1 MRITVNGEERD
12 VAAATLEAALTEL
25 GYGSLRVATAVDG
38 DFVPAGRRGARAL
51 AEGSA
56 VEILAPMQGG

>member
-12 VAAATLEAALTEL
+12 VAAATLEAALAEL
-25 GYGSLRVATAVDG
+25 GYASLRVATAVDG
-38 DFVPAGRRGARAL
+38 DFVPAGRRDAQAL

>member
-1 MRITVNGEERD
+1 MRIRLNGEDRD
-12 VAAATLEAALTEL
+12 VAAATLEAALFEL

-38 DFVPAGRRGARAL
+38 DFVPATRRAALAL

-56 VEILAPMQGG
+56 VEVLAPMQGG

>member
-1 MRITVNGEERD
+1 MRIRVNGEDRD
-12 VAAATLEAALTEL
+12 VTAATLDAALREL

-38 DFVPAGRRGARAL
+38 DFVPAGERAALAL

>member
-1 MRITVNGEERD
+1 MRIRVNGEDRD

-25 GYGSLRVATAVDG
+25 GYASLRVATAIDG
-38 DFVPAGRRGARAL
+38 DFVPAARRAAQPL

>member
-1 MRITVNGEERD
+1 MRITVNGEDRD
-12 VAAATLEAALTEL
+12 VAAATLDAALFEL

-38 DFVPAGRRGARAL
+38 HFVPAGRRALRAL
-51 AEGSA
+51 SEGSA

>member
-1 MRITVNGEERD
+1 MRIRVNGEDRD
-12 VAAATLEAALTEL
+12 VSAATLEAALLEL
-25 GYGSLRVATAVDG
+25 GFGGLRVATAVDG
-38 DFVPAGRRGARAL
+38 DFVPAARRAARAL

>member
-1 MRITVNGEERD
+1 MRIRVNGEDRD
-12 VAAATLEAALTEL
+12 VAAATLGAALFEL

-38 DFVPAGRRGARAL
+38 DFAPAGRRAAWTL